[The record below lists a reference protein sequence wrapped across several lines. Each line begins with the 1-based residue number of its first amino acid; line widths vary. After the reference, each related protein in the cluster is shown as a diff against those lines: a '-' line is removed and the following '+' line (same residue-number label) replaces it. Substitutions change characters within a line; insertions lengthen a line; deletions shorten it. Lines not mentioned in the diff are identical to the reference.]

1 MTTKEYRNLARR
13 LAVRGIEA
21 YKQRLIYEEDLF
33 SGEDKRHILEQI
45 DVIKDSIKFDKVAE
59 LERELAKERK
69 KSKDLQAR
77 LDWLHSLNDCDEE
90 FENEEEW
97 KKAIRLSKEELIE
110 WLNEMYKDEEVNR
123 EIIKQYEE
131 NYGVGTEKIERA
143 IYDPKTMEQKVEF
156 YTKIKAKNFEY
167 FRNW

>member
-33 SGEDKRHILEQI
+33 NGEDKRRILEQI
-45 DVIKDSIKFDKVAE
+45 DVIRDNIKFDKVAE

-69 KSKDLQAR
+69 RSKDLQDR

-90 FENEEEW
+90 FE
-97 KKAIRLSKEELIE
+97 L
-110 WLNEMYKDEEVNR
+110 
-123 EIIKQYEE
+123 
-131 NYGVGTEKIERA
+131 
-143 IYDPKTMEQKVEF
+143 
-156 YTKIKAKNFEY
+156 
-167 FRNW
+167 

>member
-33 SGEDKRHILEQI
+33 NGEDKRRILEQI
-45 DVIKDSIKFDKVAE
+45 DVIRDSIKFDKVAE

-69 KSKDLQAR
+69 KSKDLQDR

-90 FENEEEW
+90 FE
-97 KKAIRLSKEELIE
+97 L
-110 WLNEMYKDEEVNR
+110 
-123 EIIKQYEE
+123 
-131 NYGVGTEKIERA
+131 
-143 IYDPKTMEQKVEF
+143 
-156 YTKIKAKNFEY
+156 
-167 FRNW
+167 

>member
-33 SGEDKRHILEQI
+33 NGEDKRRILEQI
-45 DVIKDSIKFDKVAE
+45 DVIRDNIKFDKVAE

-90 FENEEEW
+90 FE
-97 KKAIRLSKEELIE
+97 L
-110 WLNEMYKDEEVNR
+110 
-123 EIIKQYEE
+123 
-131 NYGVGTEKIERA
+131 
-143 IYDPKTMEQKVEF
+143 
-156 YTKIKAKNFEY
+156 
-167 FRNW
+167 